1 LAHSRE
7 GRRFTIIVRGTPI
20 DLAFWI
26 KMAFAICI
34 LFIIPFEVRYY
45 EAIQPEPASNFYDI
59 WISSVIMDYIDW
71 RDRGLPPVNYSTPLT
86 IASAIAICIP
96 AILLNRRIRNQD
108 LTKSI
113 RDAGLATFFGTA
125 VLTIYLVERFPP
137 FEMAWLIQ
145 EGPAWKLLRF
155 GSLVMVA
162 LIILPLIMR
171 EASHRHFQRKH
182 RILACVIGV
191 FSTLV
196 PAGMV
201 ASNSGDFAN
210 YTTTALSYNIW
221 YEVSIPSV
229 PWQAIA
235 QVNVAFT
242 VVDPMNLLYIFV
254 YIGLHLLF
262 GFSILR
268 YLQGVTSRR
277 RVFLGASS
285 ILIPYI
291 VAYPWAVLDAQF
303 PTVVIP
309 LPILFIVGI
318 IVIVAAKPITEL
330 QTEYLGE
337 VGEPISDL
345 SESEVNITVPVVY
358 MIKSKFL
365 GVKRKIAR
373 LRDRS

>member
-1 LAHSRE
+1 
-7 GRRFTIIVRGTPI
+7 
-20 DLAFWI
+20 
-26 KMAFAICI
+26 
-34 LFIIPFEVRYY
+34 
-45 EAIQPEPASNFYDI
+45 
-59 WISSVIMDYIDW
+59 MDYIDW

-96 AILLNRRIRNQD
+96 AILLNRRLRNQD
-108 LTKSI
+108 PTKSI

-137 FEMAWLIQ
+137 FEMVWLIQ

-155 GSLVMVA
+155 GALVMVA

-182 RILACVIGV
+182 RILAYVIGV
-191 FSTLV
+191 LSTLV

-201 ASNSGDFAN
+201 ASNLGDFAN

-221 YEVSIPSV
+221 YDISIPSV

-235 QVNVAFT
+235 QVNFVFT
-242 VVDPMNLLYIFV
+242 IFGPMNLLYAFA
-254 YIGLHLLF
+254 YLGLHLLY

-268 YLQGVTSRR
+268 YLRGLASRR
-277 RVFLGASS
+277 RVFLLGASS
-285 ILIPYI
+285 ILIPYVI
-291 VAYPWAVLDAQF
+291 TYPWAVGAAQF
-303 PTVVIP
+303 PTVLIP
-309 LPILFIVGI
+309 FPILFIVGI
-318 IVIVAAKPITEL
+318 IVLFSSEPIIGL
-330 QTEYLGE
+330 QTEFPDE
-337 VGEPISDL
+337 KGEPVTDRP
-345 SESEVNITVPVVY
+345 ESEVNITVPVVY